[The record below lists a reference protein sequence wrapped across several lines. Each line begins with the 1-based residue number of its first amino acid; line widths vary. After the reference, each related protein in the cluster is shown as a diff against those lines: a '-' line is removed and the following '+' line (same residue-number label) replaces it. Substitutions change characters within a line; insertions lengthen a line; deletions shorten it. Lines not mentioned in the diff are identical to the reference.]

1 MTSSDGSIKDQ
12 VLLTGAAGRVGAVLA
27 GHLGRPTRA
36 FDRADGDLLDAG
48 VARRAVVGCHQV
60 VHLAWNLQ
68 TENYD
73 NGGRDPA
80 NLSLLDNVLAG
91 AAEAG
96 ARRVVVASS
105 VHAGGI
111 GRTVHRGA
119 GPAQAGPPTTLY
131 GAGKLTSEVI
141 GRQAATD
148 LGLDVVALRLGGV
161 QARRAAQP
169 QERGIWTGLH
179 DLRAAVRA
187 VLDAP
192 VQPGRFEAFYVLSW
206 TPWRRHSTA
215 NSFGWRPSLVRAA
228 AGQRP

>member
-1 MTSSDGSIKDQ
+1 MKVSDGSVEDR

-48 VARRAVVGCHQV
+48 IARRAVVGCRQV
-60 VHLAWNLQ
+60 VHLAWNIQ

-73 NGGRDPA
+73 NGRRDPA
-80 NLSLLDNVLAG
+80 NLTLLDNVLAG

-111 GRTVHRGA
+111 GHTVHRGT
-119 GPAQAGPPTTLY
+119 GPGRAGPPITLY

-148 LGLDVVALRLGGV
+148 LGLDVVAVRLGGV
-161 QARRAAQP
+161 QERRAAEC

-192 VQPGRFEAFYVLSW
+192 VQPGRFEVFYVLSW

-215 NSFGWRPSLVRAA
+215 NSFGWRPSLVKAA